1 MQDIAANVVH
11 FIGESLPC
19 DDNEGDSA
27 PSRPRTGFDETYRP
41 RPLACK
47 QCGWIIGVVMR
58 VKKTTTKVRRLW
70 VFTFAR
76 DANTIPPTV
85 QLQSPHWRSLF
96 RVHGMDQCDGV
107 ECTHCGELTP
117 WSMSMEAYLRL
128 LNYYQRS
135 SRGMR

>member
-1 MQDIAANVVH
+1 MQTIATTH
-11 FIGESLPC
+11 SLTFIDGKEPSSGPGEAECES
-19 DDNEGDSA
+19 SSQ
-27 PSRPRTGFDETYRP
+27 PSSVFDASYKP

-47 QCGWIIGVVMR
+47 KCGWIIGIVMR
-58 VKKTTTKVRRLW
+58 VKTTTHNVRRLW

-85 QLQSPHWRSLF
+85 QLQSPHRRSLF

-135 SRGMR
+135 RD